1 VECPTVAI
9 IVPLLNESA
18 RLSKLLEMLT
28 ALNADEVM
36 LVDGG
41 STDGSDL
48 LLSASS
54 FKWIRSQPGR
64 AMQMNSGAALC
75 KSDTLLFL
83 HADTEIA
90 RAALDAARS
99 AMSRSEIVGG
109 RFDVELSGDRPVF
122 SLISFM
128 VNLRSR
134 LTGINTGDQC
144 QFVRREVFEQLGGF
158 AEQPLMEDVAFS
170 KRLKRVGRI
179 VCLRDKVTTSS
190 RRWEQ
195 HGALKTIL
203 LMWKLRLYYW
213 LGISPKR
220 LATIYRDAR

>member
-1 VECPTVAI
+1 MERPTVAI

-18 RLSKLLEMLT
+18 RLSKLLEMLA
-28 ALNADEVM
+28 ALGVDEVM

-54 FKWIRSQPGR
+54 FKWIRSKPGR

-75 KSDTLLFL
+75 KSDVLLFL
-83 HADTEIA
+83 HADTEMT
-90 RAALDAARS
+90 RPTLDAARS
-99 AMSRSEIVGG
+99 AMSRAEIVGG
-109 RFDVELSGDRPVF
+109 RFDVQLTGDRPVF
-122 SLISFM
+122 GLIAFM
-128 VNLRSR
+128 INLRSR
-134 LTGINTGDQC
+134 LTGISTGDQC
-144 QFVRREVFEQLGGF
+144 QFVRREIFEQFGGF
-158 AEQPLMEDVAFS
+158 PEQPLMEDVAFS